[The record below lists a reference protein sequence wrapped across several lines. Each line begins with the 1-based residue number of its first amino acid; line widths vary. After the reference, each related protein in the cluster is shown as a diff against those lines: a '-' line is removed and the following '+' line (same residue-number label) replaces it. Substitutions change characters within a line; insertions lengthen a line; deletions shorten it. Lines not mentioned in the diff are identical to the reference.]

1 MAEVWS
7 RFSGVMQTNNKNIGR
22 SATAGRFC
30 SKAVAMVVTL
40 ASLLCYGC
48 GPRGG
53 RSRVAE
59 ENSVVER
66 LQSVD
71 VGNTSKVDTIDFGR
85 VRTGEVVSRT
95 IALHNTS
102 DSPMVVLGTQ
112 TSCGCLWLDYDK
124 RSVARGEKMAV
135 EMNFDSAGYTYF
147 VPRTFYITTNLSPE
161 AKKLVVVATME

>member
-1 MAEVWS
+1 
-7 RFSGVMQTNNKNIGR
+7 MQTNNKNIGR
-22 SATAGRFC
+22 SAAAGRFC
-30 SKAVAMVVTL
+30 SKAVAVVVTL

-48 GPRGG
+48 GPRT
-53 RSRVAE
+53 SRAKGSTDIDKV
-59 ENSVVER
+59 NV

-71 VGNTSKVDTIDFGR
+71 VANTAQTDTIDFGR
-85 VRTGEVVSRT
+85 VRTGEVVSRS

-102 DSPMVVLGTQ
+102 EAPMAVLGTR

-135 EMNFDSAGYTYF
+135 EMIFDSAGYTYF
-147 VPRTFYITTNLSPE
+147 VPRTFYITTNLSSE